1 MIELILAV
9 YGTIC
14 WLVFKK
20 FKLIPINDYTVV
32 TAVFIPVVGG
42 IFGLLF
48 LNMYAPMAKDVRL
61 YAPSTPIAALV
72 SGKVI
77 EVPVRDS
84 MPLTK
89 GDVLF
94 RIEDTLYK
102 ERLTQITAQL
112 AFAQTRLTQSE
123 ELAKSGAGSAYELQ
137 QYQADVA
144 RLTAARDEAQFNLD
158 CCTVRAPA
166 NGIVTQLTLRPGQLV
181 VPMPWATVMTFIHDE
196 RIWIGSFPQQTL
208 QNIDPDDK
216 AEVAITSAPGHVF
229 SAKVI
234 RILPALAEGAL
245 SARGSLYRAP
255 YDSQP
260 GRIPVLLEFTDERIK
275 KLNLPVGSDATA
287 TVFTSDSHVLALV
300 RGILMRIHS
309 WEMWIF

>member
-1 MIELILAV
+1 MAAYARSQNRSPAMLASLLLHAGLIGA
-9 YGTIC
+9 T
-14 WLVFKK
+14 LVVW
-20 FKLIPINDYTVV
+20 PW
-32 TAVFIPVVGG
+32 A
-42 IFGLLF
+42 
-48 LNMYAPMAKDVRL
+48 R
-61 YAPSTPIAALV
+61 
-72 SGKVI
+72 
-77 EVPVRDS
+77 
-84 MPLTK
+84 
-89 GDVLF
+89 
-94 RIEDTLYK
+94 
-102 ERLTQITAQL
+102 QITPVQVTPVTL
-112 AFAQTRLTQSE
+112 MT
-123 ELAKSGAGSAYELQ
+123 SADL
-137 QYQADVA
+137 A